1 MRKTGNTYGLLCF
14 QNDKSRFSLY
24 ARERR
29 LFITHKKLR
38 KFARVSKASMLCR
51 PRCKIRLM
59 IPSL

>member
-1 MRKTGNTYGLLCF
+1 MRKTGNTYGLLRF

-51 PRCKIRLM
+51 LRCKIRFM
-59 IPSL
+59 ILSL